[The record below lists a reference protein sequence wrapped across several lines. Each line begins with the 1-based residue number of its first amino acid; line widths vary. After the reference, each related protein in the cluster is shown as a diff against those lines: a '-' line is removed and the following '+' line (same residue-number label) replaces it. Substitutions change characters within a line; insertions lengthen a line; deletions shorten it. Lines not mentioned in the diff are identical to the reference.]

1 MKDGVIGVGGRWGGG
16 DVSIIAVDLA
26 GWRGGGGGGGGQGG
40 GMSEMLY
47 Y

>member
-26 GWRGGGGGGGGQGG
+26 AGVGGGVFGGGC
-40 GMSEMLY
+40 MSEMLY